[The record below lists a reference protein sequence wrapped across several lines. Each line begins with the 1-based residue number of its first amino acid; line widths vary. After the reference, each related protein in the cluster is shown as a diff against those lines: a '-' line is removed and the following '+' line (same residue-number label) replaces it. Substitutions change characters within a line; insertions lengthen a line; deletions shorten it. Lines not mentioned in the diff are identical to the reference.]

1 MFGALYF
8 GGGYFGDLFGLNLS
22 AVAETA
28 MMVVEAELA
37 GFGLG
42 WTAIYEDLA
51 SPVVDFT
58 RGFQSDQ
65 PDDLVAAPA
74 MCSFTMR
81 DDANTTGGLTGYYAP
96 DNPNCRP
103 GWAEAIRVRFRLRAG
118 VTLRTRFIGFIQHIT
133 PTLGLFNEQT
143 VGVSAASWLALASTT
158 LAAGVSPQFNQRG
171 DQLVATLT
179 ALSQFPPPA
188 TSFSAGADTFPIA
201 LDDLDPTQ
209 ATVVDGFDS
218 TVRSGFDRV
227 WERADGT
234 LVYEP
239 KAIRRANPS
248 SLFVVT
254 DVAPVAQPGFALVGG
269 SLTRELGARINR
281 AQITGHP
288 RAIDASA
295 VVLYSYPISA
305 SNPSVAAGAT
315 VTIRA
320 PYVDPSQQ
328 AQQVGGFNMLVK
340 SGAGSAIGTQG
351 PCRTPTSNSP
361 MRRPALGTTCPASS
375 PSRSSTR
382 RVRRRSRSPMAAHRS
397 AYYAKLQCRGQ
408 GIYDYVQAVGSAMNS
423 TSISQ
428 FGGQTLSI
436 DCPYQTDQTFLQTL
450 AAYIVEVYGVAL
462 SRFDQGIPFFV
473 HAGDTATLDQLL
485 AREIS
490 DPIGVTETVCGI
502 TAGPYWINSIH
513 EQYDER
519 CNLTL
524 TWGIGRRFSAPA
536 SQVYGAAQTATPFD
550 RAIECDVDRRESVGC
565 CGRRGRRRRR

>member
-227 WERADGT
+227 WEQADGT

-340 SGAGSAIGTQG
+340 SGAGSAIGTSG
-351 PCRTPTSNSP
+351 SLPDADFKFTDA
-361 MRRPALGTTCPASS
+361 PAGAGTDLSSQFTVTVVYETRQATFTITNGSASLG
-375 PSRSSTR
+375 
-382 RVRRRSRSPMAAHRS
+382 
-397 AYYAKLQCRGQ
+397 YYAKLQCRGQ

-513 EQYDER
+513 ESTT
-519 CNLTL
+519 N
-524 TWGIGRRFSAPA
+524 
-536 SQVYGAAQTATPFD
+536 AAT
-550 RAIECDVDRRESVGC
+550 
-565 CGRRGRRRRR
+565 